1 MEVLETA
8 ASVADAK
15 PECGRAR
22 SSAFGIRHSSRRGHV
37 GGQTVATKPVSEAT
51 TPGVSTVFASVIGL
65 AFGPSVI
72 AVLAISPFIPP
83 IEAEFGWSRVQVSL
97 AVTIVSYMIVLVSPL
112 QGVLVDRFGPRK
124 VVLTSIPLFALGL
137 SGFYFQQNN
146 LFTYYA
152 LWALIPFL
160 SIGLWPLG
168 YLTAVS
174 RWFDRRLGLALGCA
188 NAGIGV
194 GSTLVPLI
202 VTALITAYGWRE
214 AFLGLAGCVLFIS
227 WPIVFFGLREP
238 SKTDAFA
245 QQRAAQ
251 KAFGVAFQ
259 EAARQPT
266 FFILTGAFFLLGF
279 TATSLVT
286 QQVPLLIE
294 SGWSATE
301 AAYVASTFGFA
312 LLFARVFVGFII
324 DHLFA
329 PFVMMIV
336 SIGGA
341 LACVLYAVY
350 PDAGGVS
357 AILLGLLL
365 GAEFDVLAF
374 LIKRYFGNVSYGRL
388 YGVIFGVFYLGSGLG
403 IYGLSQSRQTFGDYD
418 AGLFIA
424 AGVLVASAVLVWFLP
439 KYRYEAGAQPQ
450 LTGTGEPQRA

>member
-1 MEVLETA
+1 MPKAGCVSIQQFSIPGCRGTFISLLE
-8 ASVADAK
+8 
-15 PECGRAR
+15 E
-22 SSAFGIRHSSRRGHV
+22 GHV
-37 GGQTVATKPVSEAT
+37 EGQTVAKPASEAT
-51 TPGVSTVFASVIGL
+51 APGILTVSASVVGL

-137 SGFYFQQNN
+137 AGFYFQQNN
-146 LFTYYA
+146 LLTYYA

-194 GSTLVPLI
+194 GSTIVPLI

-214 AFLGLAGCVLFIS
+214 AFLGLAACVLFIS

-251 KAFGVAFQ
+251 KAFGVPFQ
-259 EAARQPT
+259 EAAREPT
-266 FFILTGAFFLLGF
+266 FLILTGAFFLLGL

-294 SGWSATE
+294 AGWSATE

-312 LLFARVFVGFII
+312 LLFARVFVGYII

-329 PFVMMIV
+329 PFVMMMV

-350 PDAGGVS
+350 PDAGVVS

-374 LIKRYFGNVSYGRL
+374 LIKRYFGNVSYGRV

-403 IYGLSQSRQTFGDYD
+403 IYMLSQSRQTFGDYD
-418 AGLFIA
+418 TGLFIA

-439 KYRYEAGAQPQ
+439 RYRYEAGAQPQ
-450 LTGTGEPQRA
+450 LTVTGAPHGA

>member
-1 MEVLETA
+1 ME
-8 ASVADAK
+8 SIK
-15 PECGRAR
+15 QP
-22 SSAFGIRHSSRRGHV
+22 
-37 GGQTVATKPVSEAT
+37 SEAT
-51 TPGVSTVFASVIGL
+51 APGILTTFGSVVGL

-112 QGVLVDRFGPRK
+112 QGFLVDRFGPRR

-137 SGFYFQQNN
+137 AGFYFQQNN
-146 LFTYYA
+146 LAAYYA
-152 LWALIPFL
+152 LWALIPIL

-194 GSTLVPLI
+194 GSTIVPLI
-202 VTALITAYGWRE
+202 ITFLISLYGWRE
-214 AFLGLAGCVLFIS
+214 AFLGLAACVLFIS
-227 WPIVFFGLREP
+227 WPVVYFCLREP
-238 SKTDAFA
+238 SKTDEFA
-245 QQRAAQ
+245 KQRAAQ
-251 KAFGVAFQ
+251 KAFGVPFNQATRDPAFY
-259 EAARQPT
+259 
-266 FFILTGAFFLLGF
+266 ILIGAFFLLGV

-286 QQVPLLIE
+286 QQVPLLVE
-294 SGWSATE
+294 AGWTQTN
-301 AAYVASTFGFA
+301 AAFVASTFGFA
-312 LLFARVFVGFII
+312 LLFARVFVGFVI
-324 DHLFA
+324 DHIFA
-329 PFVMMIV
+329 PLVMLAV
-336 SIGGA
+336 SLGGA

-350 PDAGGVS
+350 PDAAVAS

-374 LIKRYFGNVSYGRL
+374 LIKRYFGNVSYGRV

-418 AGLFIA
+418 TGLFIA
-424 AGVLVASAVLVWFLP
+424 AGILATCAVLVSFLP
-439 KYRYEAGAQPQ
+439 QYRFKAGAQPQ
-450 LTGTGEPQRA
+450 LTVAEQPQHV

>member
-1 MEVLETA
+1 MESTKAGSE
-8 ASVADAK
+8 ASVS
-15 PECGRAR
+15 GILTT
-22 SSAFGIRHSSRRGHV
+22 FG
-37 GGQTVATKPVSEAT
+37 
-51 TPGVSTVFASVIGL
+51 SVVGL

-112 QGVLVDRFGPRK
+112 QGFLVDRFGPRR

-137 SGFYFQQNN
+137 AAFYFQPNN
-146 LFTYYA
+146 LLAFYA
-152 LWALIPFL
+152 LWALIPLL

-174 RWFDRRLGLALGCA
+174 RWFDRKLGLALGCA

-194 GSTLVPLI
+194 GSTIVPLI
-202 VTALITAYGWRE
+202 VTALITAFDWRT
-214 AFLGLAGCVLFIS
+214 AFLGLAACVLFIS
-227 WPIVFFGLREP
+227 WPTVFFCLREP
-238 SKTDAFA
+238 SKTDTFA
-245 QQRAAQ
+245 KQRAAQ
-251 KAFGVAFQ
+251 KAFGIPFVEAIRERAF
-259 EAARQPT
+259 
-266 FFILTGAFFLLGF
+266 FVLLGAFFLLGV

-294 SGWSATE
+294 AGWTPTD

-312 LLFARVFVGFII
+312 LLFARVFVGFVI
-324 DHLFA
+324 DHIFA
-329 PFVMMIV
+329 PLVMMTV

-341 LACVLYAVY
+341 IACVLYAVY
-350 PDAGGVS
+350 PDAGVLS
-357 AILLGLLL
+357 AILLGFLL

-374 LIKRYFGNVSYGRL
+374 LIKRYFGNVSYGRV

-403 IYGLSQSRQTFGDYD
+403 IYGLSLSRQTFGDYD

-424 AGVLVASAVLVWFLP
+424 AGVLATCAVLVGFLP
-439 KYRYEAGAQPQ
+439 QYRFKVGAGPQ
-450 LTGTGEPQRA
+450 MWPIDEPQQA

>member
-1 MEVLETA
+1 MGE
-8 ASVADAK
+8 
-15 PECGRAR
+15 
-22 SSAFGIRHSSRRGHV
+22 
-37 GGQTVATKPVSEAT
+37 TVARPASEAT
-51 TPGVSTVFASVIGL
+51 TPGVLTVFASVVGL

-112 QGVLVDRFGPRK
+112 QGFLVDRFGPRK

-137 SGFYFQQNN
+137 AGFYFQQNN

-174 RWFDRRLGLALGCA
+174 RWFDRRLGFALGCA

-194 GSTLVPLI
+194 GSTIVPLI
-202 VTALITAYGWRE
+202 VTGLITAYGWRE
-214 AFLGLAGCVLFIS
+214 AFLGLAACVLFIS
-227 WPIVFFGLREP
+227 WPVVFFGLREP

-251 KAFGVAFQ
+251 KAFGVPFQ
-259 EAARQPT
+259 EAAREPT

-294 SGWSATE
+294 AGWTPTD
-301 AAYVASTFGFA
+301 AAYVASLFGFA

-329 PFVMMIV
+329 PFVMMMV

-341 LACVLYAVY
+341 LACVIYAVY
-350 PDAGGVS
+350 PDAGVLS

-374 LIKRYFGNVSYGRL
+374 LIKRYFGNVSYGRV

-418 AGLFIA
+418 TGLFIA

-439 KYRYEAGAQPQ
+439 KYRYEAGTQPQ
-450 LTGTGEPQRA
+450 LTATGTPQRA